1 MAFNSNTG
9 RKIEGWVSP
18 ETGKHHVLLHEGH
31 RVSLFTEDDVAL
43 MNKALEAL
51 NVRKTKKWGGDHG
64 Q

>member
-1 MAFNSNTG
+1 MAFNENTG

-31 RVSLFTEDDVAL
+31 RVSLFTEADIAL
-43 MNKALEAL
+43 MNKALAAL
-51 NVRKTKKWGGDHG
+51 AVRKTKKWGGDHG